1 MSTIFP
7 KIVILGD
14 SGVGKTDFVWTA
26 IDSQPNVPYN
36 RVDAGS
42 TIGMDM
48 KSSTRLVN
56 ADTGDTLRVML
67 YDTAGQERFASLTRL
82 YYRDAT
88 AIVFMYAVNHLETL
102 SGVTTN
108 WFPIVKE
115 QFDGRTM
122 PVLFLVGTKTDLRR
136 EVTVEGGRAA
146 AQRIGAEFFEM
157 NTRDENGA
165 LARATLDKIARSM
178 VERGVLPD
186 AARRLKEEQSRSISY
201 RMTQRKNK
209 IQCCK

>member
-1 MSTIFP
+1 M
-7 KIVILGD
+7 GD

-48 KSSTRLVN
+48 KSTTRLVN
-56 ADTGDTLRVML
+56 DDTADTLRVMI

-88 AIVFMYAVNHLETL
+88 AVVFMYAVNQLETL
-102 SGVTTN
+102 TGVTTN
-108 WFPIVKE
+108 WFPVVKE
-115 QFDGRTM
+115 QFEGRQL

-136 EVTVEGGRAA
+136 EVTVDGGRAA
-146 AQRIGAEFFEM
+146 AERIGAEFFEM
-157 NTRDENGA
+157 NTRDDNGA

-178 VERGVLPD
+178 IEHGVLTD
-186 AARRLKEEQSRSISY
+186 AARRLKEEQTRSIGFKF
-201 RMTQRKNK
+201 TQRKNK
-209 IQCCK
+209 SQCCK